1 MSIKV
6 NGKKFPSPKCPKCG
20 NPTFLRG
27 SVQILS
33 NESKYIFYC
42 PDCEI
47 YAPQANTAEKAAKNF
62 EELAKQYKPLEILC
76 GKCEHYKPIEKRTG
90 HCTRRNLPAHET
102 GTCTEGK
109 KKDNGQTTL
118 DLLNDGKGGA
128 IAIGKLAQP
137 LEASTDLNEISA
149 AGIYSVDTSNTHDCT
164 AIYYKDPE
172 TIIKVIEYMRAQGY
186 IVEATAKGIII
197 QGKAAGG

>member
-1 MSIKV
+1 MSVKV
-6 NGKKFPSPKCPKCG
+6 NGKKFPSPTCPKCG

-27 SVQILS
+27 SVKILS
-33 NESKYIFYC
+33 NESKYLFYC

-62 EELAKQYKPLEILC
+62 EEVAKQYKQQEAKNMLEL
-76 GKCEHYKPIEKRTG
+76 Y
-90 HCTRRNLPAHET
+90 
-102 GTCTEGK
+102 
-109 KKDNGQTTL
+109 NG
-118 DLLNDGKGGA
+118 GKGGA
-128 IAIGKLAQP
+128 IGIGKLA
-137 LEASTDLNEISA
+137 AGTDLKEINA
-149 AGIYSVDTSNTHDCT
+149 AGIYSVDTSNTPDCT